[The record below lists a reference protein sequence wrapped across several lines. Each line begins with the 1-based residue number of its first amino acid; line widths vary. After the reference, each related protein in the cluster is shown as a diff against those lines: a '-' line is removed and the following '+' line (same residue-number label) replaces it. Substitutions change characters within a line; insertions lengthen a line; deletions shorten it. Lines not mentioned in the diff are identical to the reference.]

1 MLLYFIKSS
10 FSYAVFLLFY
20 SAFLQKEKMHSFNRY
35 YLLIAVLFSA
45 IIPLITIETTT
56 KNTVTH
62 NLLNLYELTQ
72 NSRGGKNFQFESQ
85 WSYFETLFYAAYSFV
100 FFILSFRFIK
110 NINSIVNKINQNKK
124 VSYDSGTLIL
134 LNEDVEPHTFLNFIF
149 INKAQFNDNRIRK
162 EVLTHELTHVSQK
175 HTLDILFI
183 EFVCTLFWFNPLVYK
198 YKKAI
203 QLNHEFIAD
212 EMVINTYNN
221 PTIYQTLLLETGT
234 NNKVNQFASNFNYLT
249 TKKRLVMMTKKSN
262 SMVVFIKKVSASAV
276 LLVLISLCS
285 TKVEAQ
291 NTAKPAVVNGN
302 TIAAVEVS
310 TSEWTD
316 NYFSG
321 VQIIIKDKKGKVLVD
336 KMYEKLTEEEKK
348 KYLDIVPPTLVS
360 DTKSGK
366 KATPSGNLPS
376 HFPNKKLELVIGSYE
391 KNSPTVKNLKKK

>member
-20 SAFLQKEKMHSFNRY
+20 STFLQKEKMHSFNRY

-149 INKAQFNDNRIRK
+149 INKAQFNDNKIRK

-221 PTIYQTLLLETGT
+221 STIYQTLLLETGT

-262 SMVVFIKKVSASAV
+262 SMVVFIKKVSALAV
-276 LLVLISLCS
+276 FLVLISLCS

-291 NTAKPAVVNGN
+291 NTAKPAVVKGN